1 MQPRSRSEVWA
12 LLPAELSI
20 IDNTE
25 NNMASIITIK
35 HRHRRHIPTIRQDKD
50 LPVNKVNRVEMNGR
64 NRNRTM
70 KTTTFSIKMLEMA
83 RMTTTKPVQNSIR
96 VKTNSSNLSVHTGA
110 AIPIKWTRN
119 NPSRAV
125 FQCLLPLHLW
135 AWLSSKSLS
144 VNSKTVSLRTSIR
157 RMRSKYLQSQPRLVR
172 STLI

>member
-119 NPSRAV
+119 TSE
-125 FQCLLPLHLW
+125 LHLICQAFQHEQW
-135 AWLSSKSLS
+135 RLTINGLVVPKNKS
-144 VNSKTVSLRTSIR
+144 
-157 RMRSKYLQSQPRLVR
+157 PRNE
-172 STLI
+172 